1 MAIDTI
7 LKLTACTFIQ
17 ELMLRDVK
25 FVMTPLYE
33 GFQWTFPDTVLSDG
47 DVALHVGT
55 YGCRDGYLESYQM
68 PWDDGDVSV
77 LKPDEM
83 AQKIA
88 DAIKGAS

>member
-1 MAIDTI
+1 MTADTI

-25 FVMTPLYE
+25 FVMKPLYE
-33 GFQWTFPDTVLSDG
+33 GFQWTFPGTVLDNG
-47 DVALHVGT
+47 DVALHCGT
-55 YGCRDGYLESYQM
+55 YGWENGSLESYCM
-68 PWDDGDVSV
+68 PWDDDDVSV

-83 AQKIA
+83 AQRIA